1 MTTEP
6 LTRTDKIA
14 VVAELLDLDVDHD
27 IDLAALIDDAEA
39 DGLAITTDPTDAEID
54 DLSLRAT
61 TYTTI
66 AVR

>member
-14 VVAELLDLDVDHD
+14 VVGELLDLGVDHD
-27 IDLAALIDDAEA
+27 TDLAALIDDAEA
-39 DGLAITTDPTDAEID
+39 DGLVITTDPTDTLID
-54 DLSLRAT
+54 DLYLRVTA
-61 TYTTI
+61 YTAG